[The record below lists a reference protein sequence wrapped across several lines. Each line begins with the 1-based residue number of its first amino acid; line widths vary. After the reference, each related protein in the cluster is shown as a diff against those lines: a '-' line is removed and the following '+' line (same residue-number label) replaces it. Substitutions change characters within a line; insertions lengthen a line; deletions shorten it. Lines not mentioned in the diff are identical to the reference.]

1 MYLKNLT
8 TNYTKKY
15 LKQIEEVKN
24 KIEIAD
30 AIIIGAGAGLSTS
43 SGLNYSGER
52 FNKYFADFEKK
63 YNIHDMYSG
72 GFYPFPSLET
82 YWAYWSRFIY
92 YNRYDIEAGKPYL
105 DLLEVVSIKDY
116 FVITTNVDHQFQLA
130 GFNKHRLF
138 YTQGDYGLWQCST
151 PCHQKTYNNE
161 KEVREMLIKQKDLAI
176 PTELIPYCPVC
187 KKPMQMNLRSDNT
200 FVEEEGWH
208 IAKNNYN
215 AFIQKNIKKNI
226 LFLELGVG
234 WNTPVIIK
242 FPFWEMTAN
251 NPNVSYI
258 SVNTEEAKFPKE
270 IKKQSICINED
281 IGKSLELILKI

>member
-1 MYLKNLT
+1 MT
-8 TNYTKKY
+8 
-15 LKQIEEVKN
+15 
-24 KIEIAD
+24 
-30 AIIIGAGAGLSTS
+30 
-43 SGLNYSGER
+43 
-52 FNKYFADFEKK
+52 YFF
-63 YNIHDMYSG
+63 
-72 GFYPFPSLET
+72 
-82 YWAYWSRFIY
+82 
-92 YNRYDIEAGKPYL
+92 
-105 DLLEVVSIKDY
+105 
-116 FVITTNVDHQFQLA
+116 DHQFQLA